1 MLVERASSSL
11 AKTGINQ
18 TPARVRQGQVPRLQ
32 GDFLGTQMPPATRCP
47 QRDPDCSAAGWGAGL
62 LRVRAQ
68 GTAQGAS
75 AAEQID
81 CSEMGSRKWL
91 VGLKL
96 SETSLKFNI

>member
-47 QRDPDCSAAGWGAGL
+47 QRDPEL
-62 LRVRAQ
+62 LRCRLGRRAARGP
-68 GTAQGAS
+68 GTGN
-75 AAEQID
+75 
-81 CSEMGSRKWL
+81 GSGR
-91 VGLKL
+91 L
-96 SETSLKFNI
+96 SSRADRLL